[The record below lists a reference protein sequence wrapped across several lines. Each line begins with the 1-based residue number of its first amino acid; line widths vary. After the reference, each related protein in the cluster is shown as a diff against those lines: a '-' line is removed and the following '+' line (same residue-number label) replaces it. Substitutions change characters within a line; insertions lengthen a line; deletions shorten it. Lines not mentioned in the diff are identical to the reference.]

1 MEKEKLVKIIGELKE
16 VRTQTKSKVSDEVL
30 FDTAI
35 RIYNSEQ
42 IENNR
47 QGKNFDHADLPRFSK
62 PSSPATQ
69 SQKNLMTSLKIK
81 YSNNITKKEAQKLIS
96 QKLR

>member
-1 MEKEKLVKIIGELKE
+1 METEKLIKILDELKE
-16 VRTQTKSKVSDEVL
+16 IRTETRTKVNDGIL
-30 FDTAI
+30 WDTAI
-35 RIYNSEQ
+35 RVYNSEQ
-42 IENNR
+42 IESHK

-96 QKLR
+96 DKLK

>member
-16 VRTQTKSKVSDEVL
+16 VRTQTKSKVSDGIL
-30 FDTAI
+30 WDTAI
-35 RIYNSEQ
+35 RVYNSEQ
-42 IENNR
+42 IENHR
-47 QGKNFDHADLPRFSK
+47 QGKKFFDLPPRPHSN
-62 PSSPATQ
+62 SPATQ

-96 QKLR
+96 EKLR

>member
-96 QKLR
+96 EKLR

>member
-1 MEKEKLVKIIGELKE
+1 MKA
-16 VRTQTKSKVSDEVL
+16 KVNDETL
-30 FDTAI
+30 WDTAV

-42 IENNR
+42 IESHR

-96 QKLR
+96 EKLR

>member
-1 MEKEKLVKIIGELKE
+1 MEKQKLVKIIEDLRL
-16 VRTQTKSKVSDEVL
+16 VRTEVKAKVNDETL
-30 FDTAI
+30 WDTAV

-42 IENNR
+42 IESHR

-96 QKLR
+96 EKLR